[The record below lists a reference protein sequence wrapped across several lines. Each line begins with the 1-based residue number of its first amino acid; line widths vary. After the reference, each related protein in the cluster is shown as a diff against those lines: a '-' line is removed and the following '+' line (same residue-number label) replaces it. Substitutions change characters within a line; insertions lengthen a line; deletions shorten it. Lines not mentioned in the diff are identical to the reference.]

1 MDLKKFNE
9 ISNTPTPKSFL
20 VWQDWREWQTYLEF
34 VCAYFKN
41 RGVIKPLVVEIG
53 ILHNEQRAFYKELLN
68 ADYIG
73 MDIEANNEPDI
84 LGDSADLKTVDK
96 LKEMLNGRQIDLLF
110 IDGNH
115 TYEGVASDYVIYG
128 TLTKHLI
135 AFHDVFSVLED
146 RALGVNRYWNGIIKE
161 GQLMTAV
168 FHRYNTEV
176 SIKENKYMNEGIGV
190 VIKPV
195 FYPKT

>member
-1 MDLKKFNE
+1 VDIKRFDE

-41 RGVIKPLVVEIG
+41 RGVTKPLVVEIG

-73 MDIEANNEPDI
+73 MDIEQNNEPDI
-84 LGDSADLKTVDK
+84 LGDSAESKTVEE
-96 LKEMLNGRQIDLLF
+96 LKRLLGGELIDLLF

-115 TYEGVASDYVIYG
+115 SYEGVKADFENYSP
-128 TLTKHLI
+128 LTKHLI
-135 AFHDVFSVLED
+135 AFHDVHSVLET
-146 RALGVNRYWNGIIKE
+146 RAKGVHRHWNE
-161 GQLMTAV
+161 MCFAHEYMTAI
-168 FHRYNTEV
+168 FHRYNTSV

-190 VIKPV
+190 VILK
-195 FYPKT
+195 